1 MIQAESCRSA
11 AEDITRPCIHTDTNQ
26 VLINFLTNAIKFTTP
41 EPVRKIDVFI
51 STASSRPDESYQGVD
66 FVAANLLREDVTEGA
81 EWGNGEPIFLH
92 FSVKDTGR
100 GLDEDEIKRLFGR
113 FQQASP
119 KTHIK
124 YGGSGLGLFISRELT
139 GMST

>member
-1 MIQAESCRSA
+1 
-11 AEDITRPCIHTDTNQ
+11 
-26 VLINFLTNAIKFTTP
+26 
-41 EPVRKIDVFI
+41 
-51 STASSRPDESYQGVD
+51 
-66 FVAANLLREDVTEGA
+66 VAANLLREDVTEGA

-139 GMST
+139 GMSTCGRSVSVIAFLEV